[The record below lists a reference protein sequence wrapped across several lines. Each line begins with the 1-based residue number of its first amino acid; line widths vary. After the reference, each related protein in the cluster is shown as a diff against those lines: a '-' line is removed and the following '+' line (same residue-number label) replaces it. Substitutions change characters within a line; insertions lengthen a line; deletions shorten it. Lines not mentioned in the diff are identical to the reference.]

1 MKKKR
6 PLEVPKCRSVF
17 DVIHADFI
25 QICKLSSAMHE
36 AIQDRSLK
44 TRIFTATSK
53 KEKAKMYCYRPI
65 KMNKLYPSNP
75 DFHRF
80 IVAFK

>member
-1 MKKKR
+1 
-6 PLEVPKCRSVF
+6 
-17 DVIHADFI
+17 
-25 QICKLSSAMHE
+25 MHE

-80 IVAFK
+80 IVAFKQYCKQELKSRKKTFKPYQAF

>member
-1 MKKKR
+1 
-6 PLEVPKCRSVF
+6 
-17 DVIHADFI
+17 
-25 QICKLSSAMHE
+25 MHE

-44 TRIFTATSK
+44 TRIFTATSN
-53 KEKAKMYCYRPI
+53 KEKAKMYRYRLV